1 MNLPVLIV
9 LVVITIAYL
18 FFLIKI
24 TIDSVSK
31 KRFVWTAFII
41 IVPIVP
47 IIYYLVYVLNVPF
60 KYSIKNFTSRK
71 LTTFITIFGVALV
84 VFVFTAVLMMA
95 YGIQKTL
102 IATGQ
107 PDNVIVTRKA
117 ATGEITSIVDGE
129 TQDVIRTLP
138 HIAVDKNGYQIIS
151 TEPVVVINL
160 EKFSGGMSN
169 VTVRGVSNVVLE
181 LRPQVK
187 IIEGQMFK
195 FGLRELIVG
204 SGVTTKFKGAAIG
217 DEVRFAG
224 DDWKI
229 VGIFDSEGS
238 GFDSELW
245 GDSQQL
251 LNAFNRGNNV
261 SSMTLKLDDLSNF
274 DNFKKQFEFDKRL
287 QQFEPKIEQ
296 KYFEE
301 QSEFMA
307 AFIRIIGIVI
317 TVIFSFGAMIGAAI
331 TMYAAVAN
339 RTVEVGTLRALGFK
353 RRSILVVFLIESLVI
368 AITGGLI
375 GIFLASFLQFFNIST
390 LNFQSFSELAFSF
403 SLSPAIIIT
412 SLLFAIIMGIVGGFF
427 PSVRASRLKI
437 VDALRS
443 V

>member
-1 MNLPVLIV
+1 M
-9 LVVITIAYL
+9 
-18 FFLIKI
+18 KI
-24 TIDSVSK
+24 
-31 KRFVWTAFII
+31 
-41 IVPIVP
+41 
-47 IIYYLVYVLNVPF
+47 PF
-60 KYSIKNFTSRK
+60 KYTIKNFTSRK

-102 IATGQ
+102 IATGL
-107 PDNVIVTRKA
+107 PDNVLITRKA
-117 ATGEITSIVDGE
+117 ANGEISSLVDGE
-129 TQDVIRTLP
+129 TQDVIRTLQ
-138 HIAVDKNGYQIIS
+138 HIASDKNGKQIIS
-151 TEPVVVINL
+151 KEPVVVINL
-160 EKFSGGMSN
+160 EKFGGGMSN
-169 VTVRGVSNVVLE
+169 VTVRGVSDVVFE

-187 IIEGQMFK
+187 IIEGKMFN

-204 SGVTTKFKGAAIG
+204 SGVTGKFKGAAIG
-217 DEVRFAG
+217 DEVKFAG
-224 DDWKI
+224 DSWKI
-229 VGIFDSEGS
+229 VGIFDSDGS
-238 GFDSELW
+238 GFDSEMW
-245 GDSQQL
+245 GDSGQL
-251 LNAFNRGNNV
+251 LNAFNRGNTI
-261 SSMTLKLDDLSNF
+261 SSMTLKLDDANNF
-274 DNFKKQFEFDKRL
+274 KDFKKQFEFDKRL

-317 TVIFSFGAMIGAAI
+317 TIIFSVGAMIGAAI

-375 GIFLASFLQFFNIST
+375 GIFLASFLQFINIST

-403 SLSPAIIIT
+403 SLSPSIILS
-412 SLLFAIIMGIVGGFF
+412 SLIFAIIMGIIGGFF
-427 PSVRASRLKI
+427 PSVRAARLKI
-437 VDALRS
+437 VNALRS

>member
-1 MNLPVLIV
+1 M
-9 LVVITIAYL
+9 
-18 FFLIKI
+18 KI
-24 TIDSVSK
+24 
-31 KRFVWTAFII
+31 
-41 IVPIVP
+41 
-47 IIYYLVYVLNVPF
+47 PF
-60 KYSIKNFTSRK
+60 KYTIKNFTSRK

-107 PDNVIVTRKA
+107 PDNVIITRKA
-117 ATGEITSIVDGE
+117 ATGEISSLVDGE

-138 HIAVDKNGYQIIS
+138 HIAVDKNGKQIIS
-151 TEPVVVINL
+151 KEPVVIINL
-160 EKFSGGMSN
+160 EKIGGGMSN
-169 VTVRGVSNVVLE
+169 VTVRGVSDVVLE

-187 IIEGQMFK
+187 IIEGQMFN

-204 SGVTTKFKGAAIG
+204 SGVTGRFKGAAIG

-224 DDWKI
+224 DSWKI
-229 VGIFDSEGS
+229 VGIFDSDGS
-238 GFDSELW
+238 GFDSEMW

-251 LNAFNRGNNV
+251 LNAFNRGNTI
-261 SSMTLKLDDLSNF
+261 SSMTLKLDDEKNF
-274 DNFKKQFEFDKRL
+274 DDFKKQFEFDRRL

-317 TVIFSFGAMIGAAI
+317 TVIFSFGAMIGATI

-339 RTVEVGTLRALGFK
+339 RTIEVGVLRALGFK

-368 AITGGLI
+368 AITGGVI

-403 SLSPAIIIT
+403 SLSPSIIIT
-412 SLLFAIIMGIVGGFF
+412 SLIFAIVMGIIGGFL

-437 VDALRS
+437 VNALRAM
-443 V
+443 

>member
-1 MNLPVLIV
+1 MDKHFNEK
-9 LVVITIAYL
+9 L
-18 FFLIKI
+18 FMKI
-24 TIDSVSK
+24 
-31 KRFVWTAFII
+31 
-41 IVPIVP
+41 
-47 IIYYLVYVLNVPF
+47 PF
-60 KYSIKNFTSRK
+60 KYTIKNFTSRK

-102 IATGQ
+102 QATGR

-117 ATGEITSIVDGE
+117 ANGEISSLVDGE
-129 TQDVIRTLP
+129 TQDIVRTLP
-138 HIAVDKNGYQIIS
+138 HIAVDKNGKQILS
-151 TEPVVVINL
+151 KEPVVIINL
-160 EKFSGGMSN
+160 EKLSGGMSN
-169 VTVRGVSNVVLE
+169 VTVRGVSDVVFE

-204 SGVTTKFKGAAIG
+204 SGVTGKFNGAAIG
-217 DEVRFAG
+217 DEVKFAG
-224 DDWKI
+224 DSWKI

-238 GFDSELW
+238 GFDSEMW
-245 GDSQQL
+245 GDSQAL
-251 LNAFNRGNNV
+251 LNAFNRGSTV
-261 SSMTLKLDDLSNF
+261 SSMTIKLDDAKSF
-274 DNFKKQFEFDKRL
+274 DDFKKQFEFDKRL

-296 KYFEE
+296 VYFEE

-307 AFIRIIGIVI
+307 AFIRIIGLVI
-317 TVIFSFGAMIGAAI
+317 TIIFSLGAMIGAAI

-339 RTVEVGTLRALGFK
+339 RTIEVGTLRSLGF
-353 RRSILVVFLIESLVI
+353 RRKSIMIVFLIESLVI
-368 AITGGLI
+368 AITGGAI

-403 SLSPAIIIT
+403 SLSPSIIVT
-412 SLLFAIIMGIVGGFF
+412 SLIFAIIMGIVGGFL
-427 PSVRASRLKI
+427 PSVRAARLKI